1 MPKRIHKI
9 VLDSNKSAPL
19 FGINKLDSL
28 HLEVEVTEVETL
40 ENAEVELFFKKS
52 DGTLVSEIISEKEQN
67 ILKIDVKNGA
77 LDVPGIVVGQAKITE
92 EDGNISSHMFK
103 FNIKNS
109 ITSDDAIVNEMG
121 IGAIEELKKKID
133 NAQVDPE
140 VLKQKIEETINNG
153 DLDVVSKEELKQ
165 VNLQLDSVTNKEYIK
180 YKNND
185 KAYVCIMFDDFRNDL
200 DKVFKIFKEYDIPL
214 SVAIPSN
221 VLMNKAN
228 YQQSVDLLKEIQMSG
243 GEVLAH
249 GYSYG
254 FINAN
259 STFQDAYKEIVLPKE
274 ELSKCGFNVN
284 GWVRPGGNGALANLN
299 GFQYLVENNYLYAFD
314 VDDSS
319 LLMKFGGTNR
329 LSLPNYT
336 NSSEFI
342 ARMESAITHKNFVSY
357 YAHSIDGTDGN
368 LTETILRECL
378 QYLKDNKDRIEVI
391 TPKDYYDKFIEGGNR
406 QERINNEVNFKNS
419 GIAIQEINNKINS
432 YAFPKNLLDVN
443 IVNSDGSL
451 NSKWTYDNGGTGSAN
466 RYYLENGS
474 EFRFTFYA
482 TDSSANGTG
491 IMKLSYTTNKVY
503 IRQGDTFKTGFYAR
517 NLFGTMTIELNIV
530 IKYKNETD
538 EITEFTKTI
547 DKNSNLTLTCFD
559 FVSSKTN
566 ADVDYIRYEVTVNR
580 PTSDTNNSLVYFSLP
595 YLNVINK
602 NNQYGVLL

>member
-1 MPKRIHKI
+1 MNTKI
-9 VLDSNKSAPL
+9 IKLD
-19 FGINKLDSL
+19 INKKLYETISAKQGDTESRFLLFHIFDSSL
-28 HLEVEVTEVETL
+28 PFDLREKSVRVYGIKPDDTKVFNDLVINDAEKGYCTL
-40 ENAEVELFFKKS
+40 ELTNQILAIAGLVKLELVIYNGNKKLSSIPFVLNVISSLNSDDAVVSTNEFTALMNGFAALSEYDIYKSNAK
-52 DGTLVSEIISEKEQN
+52 Q
-67 ILKIDVKNGA
+67 
-77 LDVPGIVVGQAKITE
+77 VPGI
-92 EDGNISSHMFK
+92 
-103 FNIKNS
+103 
-109 ITSDDAIVNEMG
+109 
-121 IGAIEELKKKID
+121 
-133 NAQVDPE
+133 
-140 VLKQKIEETINNG
+140 
-153 DLDVVSKEELKQ
+153 KEE
-165 VNLQLDSVTNKEYIK
+165 VSNLSSQLDTVTNKEYIK

-249 GYSYG
+249 GYSYE

-259 STFQDAYKEIVLPKE
+259 STFQDAYKEIILPKE

-378 QYLKDNKDRIEVI
+378 QYLKNNKDRIEVI

-451 NSKWTYDNGGTGSAN
+451 NSKWTYDNGGTGSSN